1 VNLVVDAGNTFV
13 KVGIFDSYEL
23 IRLFKWD
30 YQTDIKSQLTEI
42 NQNYSIK
49 NAAISSVVQAN
60 FLDVFQLFYPNVLIV
75 NTKSN
80 FPFSIQYNTS
90 QTLGIDRLIGLT
102 SAFYFAEGKP
112 FLVLDLGTCIT
123 YDFVNQQNKFI
134 GGGISPGLLM
144 RLKAMHQFTSKLPLV
159 DYFSVKPNLIG
170 NSTTSCLQSGAWFG
184 VLGEINYI
192 IARYQEDNPDLQ
204 VFLTGGDAFLFVD
217 DIKSKIFARP
227 NLLLEGLNRLIQLNA
242 K

>member
-1 VNLVVDAGNTFV
+1 MNLVVDAGNTFV

-23 IRLFKWD
+23 IRVFKWD
-30 YQTDIKSQLTEI
+30 YQTDFQSQLKEI

-49 NAAISSVVQAN
+49 NAVISTVVQATV
-60 FLDVFQLFYPNVLIV
+60 LDVFQLFYPNVLIV
-75 NTKSN
+75 NAQSI
-80 FPFSIQYNTS
+80 FPFNIQYNTS
-90 QTLGIDRLIGLT
+90 QTLGVDRLIGLT
-102 SAFYFAEGKP
+102 SAYYHSDGKP

-123 YDFVNQQNKFI
+123 YDFVNQHNTFI

-159 DYFSVKPNLIG
+159 DYFSEQPNLIG
-170 NSTTSCLQSGAWFG
+170 NSTTSCMQSGAWYG

-192 IARYQEDNPDLQ
+192 IARYQENNPDLQ